1 MPDTSRF
8 LLCLLV
14 MAGVTYLIRMLPLTL
29 IQRKIQNRYL
39 RSFLGY
45 VPYACLSAITPP
57 VCVAVFM
64 ASGLAKS
71 NWFKTGILACMVAL
85 PIFIIPYTFTYNSSL
100 LMDGSLFNII
110 FAAITGLVGVVLIN
124 FCTVGYI
131 RSKINW
137 FIRIGCIVGGILM
150 LFPDVVP
157 SLIGLAIGAV
167 FFLIGYRQ
175 PAKAA
180 KSAE

>member
-1 MPDTSRF
+1 
-8 LLCLLV
+8 
-14 MAGVTYLIRMLPLTL
+14 
-29 IQRKIQNRYL
+29 
-39 RSFLGY
+39 
-45 VPYACLSAITPP
+45 
-57 VCVAVFM
+57 
-64 ASGLAKS
+64 
-71 NWFKTGILACMVAL
+71 
-85 PIFIIPYTFTYNSSL
+85 
-100 LMDGSLFNII
+100 MDGSLFNIV
-110 FAAITGLVGVVLIN
+110 FATITGLVGVFLIN